1 MNCKS
6 PNWCKNIRD
15 SPLDS
20 PVFNPPDSFSSLW
33 FIKHHTPAG
42 VNISVF
48 CADIMRFLRTELQ
61 IASKKKKCLPQLWS
75 LATSCEYLWLDQ
87 DRFQTL
93 WHERCNL
100 WHLWVDNLR
109 WLAHYKFGLHREMF
123 YWRPITPQLL
133 CARWGYKE
141 VGNKESYTVHLL
153 VWLRPNL
160 TYYACKNAHKLT
172 V

>member
-61 IASKKKKCLPQLWS
+61 IASKKKNACRS
-75 LATSCEYLWLDQ
+75 FE
-87 DRFQTL
+87 
-93 WHERCNL
+93 
-100 WHLWVDNLR
+100 
-109 WLAHYKFGLHREMF
+109 
-123 YWRPITPQLL
+123 
-133 CARWGYKE
+133 
-141 VGNKESYTVHLL
+141 
-153 VWLRPNL
+153 VWLPVVNIYGLTKIDFKLCDMKDVTSGIFGWTISGGWHITNL
-160 TYYACKNAHKLT
+160 VFIVKCFIGVL
-172 V
+172 